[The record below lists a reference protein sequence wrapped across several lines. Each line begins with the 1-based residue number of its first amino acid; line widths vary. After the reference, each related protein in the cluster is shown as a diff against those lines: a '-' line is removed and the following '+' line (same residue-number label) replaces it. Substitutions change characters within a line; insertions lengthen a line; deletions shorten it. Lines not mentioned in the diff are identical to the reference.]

1 MKSHSRSRDL
11 QRRPAPLRPARIGLR
26 VGQTSLTTNR
36 NSRFTNHQSLSTLHS
51 SLVTQRRRILI
62 GSRPLLE
69 IKLARSQQKRKLFL
83 TGGFFAVLSL
93 KGFGAIRDRGLLN
106 HGVRNYE
113 TRTGRRDFRITKVS
127 APTIRPASIQY
138 LASLPLKMKA
148 VAMRAIAQTRDQT
161 ILEVGVMQETV
172 ALGRFFAE
180 DYICGD
186 VWISYRCGAESA
198 GKT

>member
-11 QRRPAPLRPARIGLR
+11 PGRPAPLRPARIGLR

-93 KGFGAIRDRGLLN
+93 KGFGAIRDAGREDNLWEQLGRDITNGTFHAPDFAAELRL
-106 HGVRNYE
+106 
-113 TRTGRRDFRITKVS
+113 TGQPV
-127 APTIRPASIQY
+127 Q
-138 LASLPLKMKA
+138 LLPLPLLA
-148 VAMRAIAQTRDQT
+148 D
-161 ILEVGVMQETV
+161 
-172 ALGRFFAE
+172 
-180 DYICGD
+180 
-186 VWISYRCGAESA
+186 
-198 GKT
+198 